1 MMRLMILILLLVTL
15 TQCSFQ
21 PNNHFEVKDANNIFL
36 CLLNYTK
43 KITHFK
49 VVSVGKCN
57 QEYLQISVRASQ
69 SCFTQ
74 SISVP
79 MFAYLSPRPGCLKME
94 QNITKGLCPRVRR

>member
-1 MMRLMILILLLVTL
+1 MMRFILIILLVTL
-15 TQCSFQ
+15 MQCTVQS
-21 PNNHFEVKDANNIFL
+21 NNHYEVKDANNIFL
-36 CLLNYTK
+36 CLLNYTE